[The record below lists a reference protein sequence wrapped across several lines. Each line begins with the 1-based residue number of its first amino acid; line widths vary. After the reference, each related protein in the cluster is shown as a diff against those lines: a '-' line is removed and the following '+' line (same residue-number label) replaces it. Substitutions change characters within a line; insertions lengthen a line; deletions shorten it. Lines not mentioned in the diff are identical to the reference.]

1 VRDGDS
7 VAQSTRLRSVL
18 GVAIV
23 VLVIGHE
30 AADPSLAA
38 FQAAAQNALGKEA
51 RIRLVEVAKDPPD
64 EESVARAGSA
74 DGIVELSW
82 TADGS
87 RTLIHCYLAHE
98 RRWLDRQI
106 TFGAGDASSTREAQ
120 ERGRLLGFAVAT
132 MFSEAA
138 AESSAVPASPLPALP
153 AASAPPVP
161 DRTATPAGRP
171 VGAPPSARRSLEFG
185 GQVSSGLQ
193 GTAAGIGAAA
203 ALRAGVLG
211 PLWARVFVAGR
222 SGSIP
227 AAQATTR
234 TALLGVGSAL
244 AWPFS
249 RSRFELGVRT
259 DLFVSYFDTTHLSED
274 DVEPDRR
281 SRWLPG
287 ADLVAEGGFQ
297 LAGSA
302 GIFLGLG
309 VEGVLGKTE
318 IYTHTQRTAV
328 VPPFRAVGEMGF
340 RIGF

>member
-1 VRDGDS
+1 M
-7 VAQSTRLRSVL
+7 L

-23 VLVIGHE
+23 VLVIGHG
-30 AADPSLAA
+30 AADPSLVA

-87 RTLIHCYLAHE
+87 KTLIHCYVAHE
-98 RRWLDRQI
+98 HRWLDRQI
-106 TFGAGDASSTREAQ
+106 TFGAGDASSTREAA

-132 MFSEAA
+132 MFSEAG
-138 AESSAVPASPLPALP
+138 ESLAVRASPLPAAP
-153 AASAPPVP
+153 SPGASPDP
-161 DRTATPAGRP
+161 DRAVTPANRP
-171 VGAPPSARRSLEFG
+171 VGAPSNARRSLEFG

-193 GTAAGIGAAA
+193 GTAAGVGAAA

-234 TALLGVGSAL
+234 TALLGVGAAL
-244 AWPFS
+244 AWPIS
-249 RSRFELGVRT
+249 RSRFELGVRS
-259 DLFVSYFDTTHLSED
+259 DLFVRYFDTTHLSED

-302 GIFLGLG
+302 GVFLGVG
-309 VEGVLGKTE
+309 AEGVLGKTE
-318 IYTHTQRTAV
+318 IYTHAQRTAV
-328 VPPFRAVGEMGF
+328 VPPLRAVGEVGF